1 MVNRRKARFGF
12 FRVEVSEHIVSLPSF
27 IHSAVPELSRV
38 GVEVVVAPTGVVV
51 SAMPVSGSQ
60 QWYEKAAALA
70 MTWRF
75 TPFEREGKAAV
86 EDGVAAFG
94 KPPIETD
101 RRADAVWTDTA
112 SDRQRTGA
120 DHISSTSIAFAVR

>member
-1 MVNRRKARFGF
+1 MITHRSVTTALVTILGWRLRGVQARNFFRQVVNRRKARF
-12 FRVEVSEHIVSLPSF
+12 RILPVEVSEHIISLPSF

-86 EDGVAAFG
+86 
-94 KPPIETD
+94 
-101 RRADAVWTDTA
+101 
-112 SDRQRTGA
+112 
-120 DHISSTSIAFAVR
+120 